1 MLRAITIRQP
11 HAHLILTGEKLIEHR
26 SWRTHHR
33 GPLLIHAG
41 KEIDEHALERLG
53 LDRATLVRGAIIGVV
68 DVVEVIRRGS
78 RFDWR
83 LANPRRF
90 AEPIVCAGK
99 QMLWTPPPAV
109 MRAIEMSARRLRA
122 TA

>member
-1 MLRAITIRQP
+1 MKALTVRQP
-11 HAHLILTGEKLIEHR
+11 FAWLIVTGEKPIEFR

-41 KEIDEHALERLG
+41 QQFDEDALAKLALE
-53 LDRATLVRGAIIGVV
+53 RATLVRGAIIGVV
-68 DVVEVIRRGS
+68 DIVEVIRRGS

-109 MRAIEMSARRLRA
+109 MRAIQMSARRLRA

>member
-11 HAHLILTGEKLIEHR
+11 HAHLILTGEKPIEHR

-68 DVVEVIRRGS
+68 DIVEVIRRGS

-109 MRAIEMSARRLRA
+109 MRAIEMPTRRLHA
-122 TA
+122 AS